1 MTPLL
6 SYERGE
12 ADSEGA
18 WTGARPSAGAAQR
31 PQDQAESE
39 GKRPNALAASK
50 RDNLGLRKRGE
61 IFLMNELYLMVTIAV
76 RSSARQFVELFTR
89 HGVAVTLSTLGAGTA
104 RSELLDYFGLEK
116 TEKVVTFSV
125 VTRSTW
131 RSVKSAMQREL
142 SIDVPGTGIAF
153 IIPMSSI
160 GGKKP
165 LAFLTDGQDFEA
177 GEESALKGTKYELL
191 VVIANQGYTELIMDA
206 AREQQAGGGTVLH
219 AKGTGMEKAEKFLG
233 FSLVNE
239 KEMVFIVVKT
249 ATKNRIMRSIMDK
262 AGIGTKAQSIVFSL
276 PVTGTAGMRL
286 LELAGDDTDETDE

>member
-1 MTPLL
+1 MDGGFYL
-6 SYERGE
+6 
-12 ADSEGA
+12 
-18 WTGARPSAGAAQR
+18 
-31 PQDQAESE
+31 
-39 GKRPNALAASK
+39 
-50 RDNLGLRKRGE
+50 
-61 IFLMNELYLMVTIAV
+61 NELYLMVTITE
-76 RSSARQFVELFTR
+76 RGSAKQFVDLFAR
-89 HGVAVTLSTLGAGTA
+89 HNAAVTLTTLGQGTA

-116 TEKVVTFSV
+116 TEKVVNFSF

-131 RSVKSAMQREL
+131 RTVKSAMQRDL

-153 IIPMSSI
+153 IIPVSSI

-165 LAFLTDGQDFEA
+165 LAFFTDGQNFEA
-177 GEESALKGTKYELL
+177 GEESVLKDTQYELL
-191 VVIANQGYTELIMDA
+191 VVIANQGHTELIMDA

-249 ATKNRIMRSIMDK
+249 ATKNRIMRAIMDK
-262 AGIGTKAQSIVFSL
+262 AGLSTKAQSIVFSL

-286 LELAGDDTDETDE
+286 LELAGDETDGD

>member
-1 MTPLL
+1 
-6 SYERGE
+6 
-12 ADSEGA
+12 
-18 WTGARPSAGAAQR
+18 
-31 PQDQAESE
+31 
-39 GKRPNALAASK
+39 
-50 RDNLGLRKRGE
+50 
-61 IFLMNELYLMVTIAV
+61 MNELYLMVCITE
-76 RSSARQFVELFTR
+76 RPRARQFLALFAR
-89 HGVAVTLSTLGAGTA
+89 HNVTVTLSALGQGTA

-116 TEKVVTFSV
+116 TEKVVNFSF

-131 RSVKSAMQREL
+131 RTVKSAMQREL

-153 IIPMSSI
+153 LVPLSSI

-177 GEESALKGTKYELL
+177 GEESTLRDTKYELL

-206 AREQQAGGGTVLH
+206 AREEQAGGGTVLH

-262 AGIGTKAQSIVFSL
+262 AGLDSKAQSIVFSL

-286 LELAGDDTDETDE
+286 LELAEDETDG